1 MKVVDSECNKRSH
14 KVKASKVVKEKKKL
28 RCRRYFRT
36 FVDKRIETEAS
47 EIKDEDLDNRAKT
60 KIKKTMLKKKIRKTK
75 ILKIKLR
82 SKQRNSFPVENAE
95 NYSEV
100 ESE

>member
-1 MKVVDSECNKRSH
+1 MERAQTSEPI
-14 KVKASKVVKEKKKL
+14 KKL
-28 RCRRYFRT
+28 
-36 FVDKRIETEAS
+36 VKLSMKSKMKKESKLKPLKSKMKIWIIE
-47 EIKDEDLDNRAKT
+47 LKT
-60 KIKKTMLKKKIRKTK
+60 KIKKKMLKKKIRKTK

-100 ESE
+100 ESK

>member
-1 MKVVDSECNKRSH
+1 MKITGCTISGDGKSPD
-14 KVKASKVVKEKKKL
+14 
-28 RCRRYFRT
+28 FRT
-36 FVDKRIETEAS
+36 NQKTSQTFNEIKNEKRIETEAS

-75 ILKIKLR
+75 ILKMKLR